1 MGVEVEVRGAEEIG
15 CRKNEEGKYEDG
27 GSVQHSVEKDEFSDI
42 NL

>member
-1 MGVEVEVRGAEEIG
+1 MGVEGEVRGAGDIG

-27 GSVQHSVEKDEFSDI
+27 GSVQHSAEKDEFSGM